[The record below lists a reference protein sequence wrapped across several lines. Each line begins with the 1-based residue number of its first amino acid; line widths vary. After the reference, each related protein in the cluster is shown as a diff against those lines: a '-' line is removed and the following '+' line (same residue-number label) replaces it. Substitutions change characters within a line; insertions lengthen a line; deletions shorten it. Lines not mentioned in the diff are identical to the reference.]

1 LRKTEFLQ
9 VLCESQLLLIV
20 DALHPVDAQS
30 EEEII
35 KQGTDGD
42 SFFMVIEGECSVSK
56 PNTEST
62 EEIGIIKSGDFFE
75 SVLCY

>member
-9 VLCESQLLLIV
+9 VLGESQLLLIV

-42 SFFMVIEGECSVSK
+42 SFFMVIEGECSISK
-56 PNTEST
+56 PNTGST